1 MFKLLAV
8 DVPSASGPTRLYLE
22 GGPDTYERGGVLRE
36 LRDPFVNAM
45 ALQRAHEAEDDDDD
59 AADAAAAAAAGRA
72 RAADA
77 VLAGMAGGGA
87 GKQRARPW
95 WRVWLC
101 CSRCWR

>member
-59 AADAAAAAAAGRA
+59 AADAAAARNA
-72 RAADA
+72 R
-77 VLAGMAGGGA
+77 VRVRLCRCMCT
-87 GKQRARPW
+87 RVCRCSPAR
-95 WRVWLC
+95 
-101 CSRCWR
+101 